1 MTKKIIINPVTR
13 ISGFM
18 EIQADIENNQ
28 VLDAKT
34 EGLLFRGFEKMLNG
48 RNPFDAVYFTQR
60 ICGIC
65 STAHSM
71 ASTLALEDAMGVV
84 SSEQGRYLR
93 DILHGCEFL
102 QNHLRHFY
110 QYTIPDFVKLPEG
123 YPLFKTVHND
133 FRLPKEKNERLV
145 KDYFDSL
152 EVSRSAHE
160 MLAVLGGKVPHNHGV
175 FIGGITTQATTDKI
189 IKIKSILHNIYQFIN
204 DSMLP
209 DVYTIAEYYRD
220 YFSIGRGY
228 GNLLSFGCFNAYKNL
243 GTLYVNP
250 LVYTDGRINAFN
262 PDNITEEIDYAW
274 YKDRQNTDK
283 PFEADP
289 GRMASRLHSEQRSE
303 TERPASEAQRN
314 DQPEADMSK
323 PNAYSWVKAPRYN
336 NLPYETGPLARQ
348 WLSGGYRNG
357 ISTMD
362 RTIARVL
369 EARKIA
375 TVMNTLLENLI
386 PDVSVQ
392 KEYSIPE
399 AAAGKGLIDTTRGA
413 LGHWMKINNQVISF
427 YQIITPSAWNLS
439 TRSSNGLKG
448 TAEQALIG
456 TPVKD
461 INNPVELGRTVRSFD
476 PCVSCATHIYTGGKH
491 INTIQVIP

>member
-28 VLDAKT
+28 VVDAKT

-71 ASTLALEDAMGVV
+71 ASTLALEDAMGIVP
-84 SSEQGRYLR
+84 SEQGRYLR
-93 DILHGCEFL
+93 DIIHGCEFL
-102 QNHLRHFY
+102 QNHIRHFY
-110 QYTIPDFVKLPEG
+110 QYTIPDFVKLPED
-123 YPLFKTVHND
+123 YPLFKAEHND
-133 FRLPKEKNERLV
+133 FRLPKEKNDRLV

-152 EVSRSAHE
+152 DISRSAHE

-189 IKIKSILHNIYQFIN
+189 IKIKSILHSIYQFIN
-204 DSMLP
+204 DRMLP
-209 DVYTIAEYYRD
+209 DVYTIAEYYKD
-220 YFSIGRGY
+220 YFSIGGGY
-228 GNLLSFGCFNAYKNL
+228 GNLLSFGCFNDYKNL

-250 LVYTDGRINAFN
+250 LVYTSGITDVFN
-262 PDNITEEIDYAW
+262 PENITEEIDYAW
-274 YKDRQNTDK
+274 YRDTQNSDK
-283 PFEADP
+283 PYEA
-289 GRMASRLHSEQRSE
+289 
-303 TERPASEAQRN
+303 N
-314 DQPEADMSK
+314 PEADMSK
-323 PNAYSWVKAPRYN
+323 SGAYSWVKAPRYN
-336 NLPYETGPLARQ
+336 NVPFETGPLARQ
-348 WLSGGYRNG
+348 WLSGEYRNG

-375 TVMNTLLENLI
+375 LIMNTLLENLI
-386 PDVSVQ
+386 PGVSVQ
-392 KEYSIPE
+392 KEYSIPQT
-399 AAAGKGLIDTTRGA
+399 ATGKGLIDTTRGA
-413 LGHWMKINNQVISF
+413 LGHWLKIKNQVISF

-439 TRSSNGLKG
+439 TRSSNDMKG
-448 TAEQALIG
+448 TAEKALIG
-456 TPVKD
+456 THIKD
-461 INNPVELGRTVRSFD
+461 INNSVELGRVIRSFD
-476 PCVSCATHIYTGGKH
+476 PCISCATHIYIAGKH
-491 INTIQVIP
+491 VNTIQVVP